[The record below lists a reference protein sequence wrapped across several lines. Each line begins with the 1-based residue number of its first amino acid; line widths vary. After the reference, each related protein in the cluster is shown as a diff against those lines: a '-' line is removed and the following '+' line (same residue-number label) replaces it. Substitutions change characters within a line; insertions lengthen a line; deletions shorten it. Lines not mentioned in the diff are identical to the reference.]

1 MATLVRSFGWRHRIA
16 AVICLA
22 AVVSPAVIGRDSF
35 PLSTYPMYADGG
47 SRLDTLATAVGV
59 DAAGTVHRLSLA
71 TIADTSDP
79 LIAES
84 SLYEAIRAG
93 RAEAA
98 CVQIAG
104 RAGGFLVRIEV
115 VEERH
120 DLVARAQHKDS
131 LLERHLDASCEVP
144 R

>member
-1 MATLVRSFGWRHRIA
+1 MATLIRSFGWRHRIV
-16 AVICLA
+16 AVICLT

-35 PLSTYPMYADGG
+35 PLSTYPMYADRG

-59 DAAGTVHRLSLA
+59 DAAGGVHRLSLA
-71 TIADTSDP
+71 TIAATNDP

-84 SLYEAIRAG
+84 SLYEAIRTG
-93 RAEAA
+93 RAGAV
-98 CVQIAG
+98 CVQIAR

-120 DLVARAQHKDS
+120 DLVARAKHKGS
-131 LLERHLDASCEVP
+131 LLERRLDASCEVP